1 MEEIRI
7 SVRNLVEFIL
17 REGDIDNRRG
27 VGSKEEAMQAG
38 SRLHRK
44 LQKRAGASY
53 RAEVPLSIEL
63 SEDGFYLKLEGRA
76 DGIIEEPE
84 GVTVDEIKGMY
95 KNVLKL
101 KEPYTVHVA
110 QAKCYAY
117 IYAKEKQLKEITV
130 RMTYCNLETEQLKY
144 FHELCP
150 FEELEQWFMDLIG
163 RYMVW
168 AKHQYRHRQM
178 CLASIEPLEF
188 PYPYRKGQRDM
199 AASVYSAVK
208 REENLF
214 VQAPTGIGKTMA
226 TIFPSVKA
234 MGQRLGEKIF
244 YLTAKTSLAAV
255 ALNSFDL
262 LREQGLTFQTIAIT
276 AKEKMCVMDET
287 VCNPVECPYAKGH
300 FDRVNDAIFDIITHE
315 ERMDRETLLVYA
327 KKHSVCP
334 FEFSLDVSL
343 FADGIICDYNYAF
356 DPRVNLKRYFGDGV
370 RGDYIFLVDE
380 AHNLVDRASSMYSAA
395 LLKEDF
401 IHVKHILSEDLKLIT
416 SKKQSAQLSLFDMGT
431 GLSDSGEAEDEG
443 LAYQGGEQESEL
455 ATKQRKLISALN
467 RCNQAMLEYRRSCE
481 TYQVVEEME
490 PFALKLMMLATA
502 FENYLEVAKNIPE
515 QDTVLK
521 LYFDLLHF
529 NNMYEIRD
537 EGTVIYMEQ
546 FPNNSFMMKL
556 YCVNP
561 ASHLRE
567 CLGRARA
574 TIFFS
579 ATMLPIHYYKEL
591 LGNQETDRAIYIQSP
606 FAAENRRIFVC
617 SDVSSRYKRRGK
629 VEYRKYCEYVDAVYH
644 EKAGNYMVFFPS
656 YQMLGDVYEVAC
668 EMGLT
673 ERMEIMCQSA
683 NMKEEER
690 QAFLECF
697 YAEENVVAFC
707 ILGGIFS
714 EGIDLVKESLIGVFI
729 IGTGLPMVCN
739 EREIML
745 QYFEKRGGRGFDY
758 AYRYP
763 GMNKVE
769 QAAGRVIRTEED
781 RGLIFLL
788 DDRFY
793 SREAIR
799 LFPTEWS
806 DYEVINRHDAAK
818 VTSEFWQQ

>member
-1 MEEIRI
+1 MEGIRI

-53 RAEVPLSIEL
+53 RAEVPLSIEIA
-63 SEDGFYLKLEGRA
+63 EDVFFLKLEGRA
-76 DGIIEEPE
+76 DGIIEEPD

-101 KEPYTVHVA
+101 NEPFAIHVA

-117 IYAKEKQLKEITV
+117 IYAKEHQLDEITV
-130 RMTYCNLETEQLKY
+130 RMTYCNLETEQIKY

-150 FEELEQWFMDLIG
+150 FLELEQWFMDLIG

-168 AKHQYRHRQM
+168 AKQQYYHRQK
-178 CLASIEPLEF
+178 CLASMEPLEF
-188 PYPYRKGQRDM
+188 PYSYRKGQRDM
-199 AASVYSAVK
+199 VVSVYASIK
-208 REENLF
+208 KEENLF

-234 MGQRLGEKIF
+234 MGQKMGEKIF
-244 YLTAKTSLAAV
+244 YLTAKTSLAKV
-255 ALNSFDL
+255 AQDSFDV
-262 LREQGLTFQTIAIT
+262 LRDKGLIFQTIAIT
-276 AKEKMCVMDET
+276 AKEKMCVMDKTE
-287 VCNPVECPYAKGH
+287 CNPVACPYAKGH

-315 ERMDRETLLVYA
+315 ERMDREILLAYA
-327 KKHSVCP
+327 QKHKVCP

-343 FADGIICDYNYAF
+343 FVDGIICDYNYAF
-356 DPRVNLKRYFGDGV
+356 DPRVNLKRYFGEGV
-370 RGDYIFLVDE
+370 KGDYIFLVDE

-395 LLKEDF
+395 LMKEDF
-401 IHVKHILSEDLKLIT
+401 IHVKHVLSQDLKLRT
-416 SKKQSAQLSLFDMGT
+416 GKKETAQLSLFEET
-431 GLSDSGEAEDEG
+431 ARLPEDEG
-443 LAYQGGEQESEL
+443 EL
-455 ATKQRKLISALN
+455 FQKQRRLIGALD
-467 RCNQAMLEYRRSCE
+467 RCNHSMLEYRRSCE
-481 TYQVVEEME
+481 TYQVVEDIE
-490 PFALKLMMLATA
+490 PFALKLTILTSAY
-502 FENYLEVAKNIPE
+502 ENYLEVAKEIPE
-515 QDTVLK
+515 QDVVLQ

-529 NNMYEIRD
+529 NNMYETRD
-537 EGTVIYMEQ
+537 EGTVTYMEQ
-546 FPNNSFMMKL
+546 FPNNSFMIKL

-561 ASHLRE
+561 ASHLRG
-567 CLGRARA
+567 CLDRARA
-574 TIFFS
+574 TVFFS

-606 FAAENRRIFVC
+606 FAAENRRIFIGE
-617 SDVSSRYKRRGK
+617 DVSSRYKRRGK
-629 VEYRKYCEYVDAVYH
+629 AEYRKFCEYVDVVYH
-644 EKAGNYMVFFPS
+644 EKPGNYMVFFPS

-668 EMGLT
+668 EQGLT
-673 ERMEIMCQSA
+673 ERMDIMCQSA
-683 NMKEEER
+683 GMTEEER

-697 YAEENVVAFC
+697 FAEENVVAFC

-714 EGIDLVKESLIGVFI
+714 EGIDLVKESLIGVFV

-739 EREIML
+739 EREIMQ

-788 DDRFY
+788 DERFY
-793 SREAIR
+793 SRETIR
-799 LFPTEWS
+799 LFPAEWS
-806 DYEVINRHDAAK
+806 DYELTDRHRAAEA
-818 VTSEFWQQ
+818 VSEFWRQKH